1 MVQYR
6 KTADPMNQTAPK
18 SDKSGKAGARLDKSK
33 GRRMLAT
40 APNGVKDRQA
50 LKIRELADALVA
62 AGFESLDD
70 QADALGLSRSTTWTI
85 LKAKHKNYGLSAAV
99 INRVLRNP
107 DLNSRVRAKV
117 VEYIREKTA
126 GSFGHN
132 HTQLRRFVRQLI
144 NDDGPLPDKNLVE
157 VLHPQRAKI
166 AGILRAHASDPQGSN
181 GRKLSSPRSGARQPH
196 RSRRVSDS

>member
-6 KTADPMNQTAPK
+6 KITDPMNQPAPE
-18 SDKSGKAGARLDKSK
+18 SDKAGKAGARLGNSK

-50 LKIRELADALVA
+50 LKIKELAEALVA

-132 HTQLRRFVRQLI
+132 HIQLRRFVRQLV

-157 VLHPQRAKI
+157 VLHPQRAKT
-166 AGILRAHASDPQGSN
+166 AGISRPHGSHAPGSN
-181 GRKLSSPRSGARQPH
+181 GRKLSSPRSGARQTRP
-196 RSRRVSDS
+196 SRRVSDS

>member
-6 KTADPMNQTAPK
+6 KIADPMNQTAPR
-18 SDKSGKAGARLDKSK
+18 SDKSGEAGARLGKSK

-40 APNGVKDRQA
+40 APNGVKDRQV
-50 LKIRELADALVA
+50 LKIKELADALVA

-132 HTQLRRFVRQLI
+132 HIQLRRFVRQLI

-157 VLHPQRAKI
+157 VLHPQRAKT
-166 AGILRAHASDPQGSN
+166 AGISRPHGSHAPGSN
-181 GRKLSSPRSGARQPH
+181 GRKLSSPRSGPRQTRP
-196 RSRRVSDS
+196 SRRVSDS

>member
-6 KTADPMNQTAPK
+6 KTTDPMNQTAPE
-18 SDKSGKAGARLDKSK
+18 SDKQGKTGARLDTSK

-40 APNGVKDRQA
+40 APNGVKDRQV
-50 LKIRELADALVA
+50 LKIKELADALVA

-126 GSFGHN
+126 GSYGHN

-144 NDDGPLPDKNLVE
+144 QDVGPLPDGKLLE
-157 VLHPQRAKI
+157 VLHRERAKTT
-166 AGILRAHASDPQGSN
+166 
-181 GRKLSSPRSGARQPH
+181 
-196 RSRRVSDS
+196 